1 VADWTSV
8 AVLGTGAMGTGIVH
22 SLLRAG
28 HDVTV
33 WNRTTARARPLADD
47 GATVVEEPDQAATAA
62 RVVVTMLADGSA
74 TEAAATAAFK
84 EAQPDTV
91 WLQMATVGLQ
101 DTARLA
107 ELAREL
113 GVHYVDAP
121 VSGSRQPAEDGTLIV
136 LASGPIELRERCAPV
151 FDAVGQRTV
160 WVGESPGTGMRAKL
174 VVNAYLLGALGAL
187 AETVTF
193 AESLGLDPGVFFGT
207 VEGGP
212 LDSPYARQKG
222 AAMLAHEYPP
232 SFSAAMAAKDARLID
247 DASSAIGARTRI
259 VEVARAALE
268 LAEESGRGGDDLA
281 VLREFM
287 PR

>member
-1 VADWTSV
+1 MAHRTSV
-8 AVLGTGAMGTGIVH
+8 AVLGTGAMGTGIAH

-33 WNRTTARARPLADD
+33 WNRTASRARPLANA
-47 GATVVEEPDQAATAA
+47 GATVVEEPEQAAAA
-62 RVVVTMLADGSA
+62 AGVVVTMLADGAA

-84 EAQPDTV
+84 EAHPDTV
-91 WLQMATVGLQ
+91 WVQMATVGLQ
-101 DTARLA
+101 DTARLG

-113 GVHYVDAP
+113 GVQYVDAP
-121 VSGSRQPAEDGTLIV
+121 VSGTRQPAEDGKLVV
-136 LASGPIELRERCAPV
+136 LASGPTELRERCAPV

-160 WVGESPGTGMRAKL
+160 WVGEVPGTGMRAKL
-174 VVNAYLLGALGAL
+174 VVNAWLLGTLGAL

-193 AESLGLDPGVFFGT
+193 AESLGLDPEVFFAT
-207 VEGGP
+207 VKGGP
-212 LDSPYARQKG
+212 LDSPYVRQKG
-222 AAMLAHEYPP
+222 AAMMAHEYPP

-247 DASSAIGARTRI
+247 DASGATGGRTRI
-259 VEVARAALE
+259 VDVARAALE

-287 PR
+287 RS